1 MKLSTKGKYGLKA
14 MFELS
19 LHKDEGPVPLNIIAS
34 KQKIPEQYL
43 EQIFLTL
50 KKSQLIKSVRGAQ
63 GGYLINEDPK
73 NITVGD
79 VLIVLEGPVSLS
91 QCIIDEGCCEN
102 SNDCSTKIVWEKLK
116 KGIEDVL
123 NSITLQDMIDDYNKK
138 VNNIKEFDITELM
151 NNKK

>member
-14 MFELS
+14 IFELS
-19 LHKDEGPVPLNIIAS
+19 LHVDEGPIPVNMIAS
-34 KQKIPEQYL
+34 KQNIPEQYL
-43 EQIFLTL
+43 EQIFSTL
-50 KKSQLIKSVRGAQ
+50 KKSKLVKSVRGAQ
-63 GGYLINEDPK
+63 GGYLLNEEPK

-79 VLIVLEGPVSLS
+79 VLEKIERRVALS

-102 SNDCSTKIVWEKLK
+102 SNDCSTKLVWEKLK

-123 NSITLQDMIDDYNKK
+123 NSITLQDMIDDYNKTNK
-138 VNNIKEFDITELM
+138 IKEFDITELM

>member
-14 MFELS
+14 IFELS
-19 LHKDEGPVPLNIIAS
+19 LHIDEGPVPLNMIAS

-43 EQIFLTL
+43 EQIFSTL
-50 KKSQLIKSVRGAQ
+50 KKSELIKSVRGAQ
-63 GGYLINEDPK
+63 GGYLINKDPK
-73 NITVGD
+73 AITVGD
-79 VLIVLEGPVSLS
+79 VLTVLEGPVALS

-102 SNDCSTKIVWEKLK
+102 SDDCSTKIVWEKLK
-116 KGIEDVL
+116 KGIEEVL

-138 VNNIKEFDITELM
+138 CNNIKEFDITELM

>member
-14 MFELS
+14 IFELS
-19 LHKDEGPVPLNIIAS
+19 LHVDEGPMPLNMIAS

-43 EQIFLTL
+43 EQIFSTL
-50 KKSQLIKSVRGAQ
+50 KKSQLITSVRGAQ
-63 GGYLINEDPK
+63 GGYLLNEEPR

-79 VLIVLEGPVSLS
+79 VLTVLEGPVALS

-102 SNDCSTKIVWEKLK
+102 SNDCSTKLVWEKLK

-138 VNNIKEFDITELM
+138 NNLKEFDITELM